1 MIPNLTMAIISL
13 TPNYFRNLQTDEIK
27 FHTHLNFIVGSNASG
42 KTSLLEAI
50 YYLSTGKSFRSR
62 RIRNIVNRDIN
73 AKEFILFGRLTN
85 STDSAIKTHPFT
97 TETVGIRKTILSK
110 TDIKLNGTL
119 INSASTLAAISPVV
133 IIDPNSFELLSGSPK
148 IRRKFLDWGVF
159 HVEHNFSKCSNEY
172 NNCLKQRNTLLR
184 TAKIDTLQLNIWDQK
199 LSALATE
206 IDSSRKSYTELLS
219 VNFKTIIKSFKIGND
234 INIQYV
240 KGWDKNQSMK
250 EALAKYYNKDLESKF
265 TQVGPHRADLKV
277 TIKGRL
283 VEDVLSRG
291 QQKLLVLALYL
302 AQIQTLVECVNKRT
316 VVLIDDISA
325 ELDHENLQL
334 IFDRLVALK
343 TQVICTA
350 LDKTIVQK
358 ALPNDEIYKMFHV
371 EHGKILA

>member
-85 STDSAIKTHPFT
+85 STDSAIETHPLT

-291 QQKLLVLALYL
+291 QQKLLVLALYI